1 MTLGGLIENFNNAYG
16 ERCARGF
23 LRLAA
28 RARLIVFRGHS
39 GNLSSRGKA
48 KA

>member
-1 MTLGGLIENFNNAYG
+1 MTLGGLIENFNTAYG

-28 RARLIVFRGHS
+28 RARLIVFRGH
-39 GNLSSRGKA
+39 GRNLSGRGKA